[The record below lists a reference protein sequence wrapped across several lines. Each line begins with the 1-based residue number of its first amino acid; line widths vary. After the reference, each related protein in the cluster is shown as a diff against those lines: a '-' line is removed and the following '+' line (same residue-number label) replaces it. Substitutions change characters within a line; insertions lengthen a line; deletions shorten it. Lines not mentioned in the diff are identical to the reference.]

1 MTLSEFKF
9 IFFWEYIHRMLGR
22 LIGLF
27 AVLPFIYFII
37 KKQLPNG
44 FKKQWL
50 GIIILIGCQGLMGWY
65 MVKSG
70 LVDNPHVSHFR
81 LAAHLSLAFLI
92 FILILHQYL
101 KALYPTSNIKRTRLS
116 NLSLGLLVL
125 IGLQIV
131 YGAFTAGLDA
141 GHFYNTTYPKMGSEW
156 LPAAALI

>member
-1 MTLSEFKF
+1 MVGHHYFD
-9 IFFWEYIHRMLGR
+9 W
-22 LIGLF
+22 
-27 AVLPFIYFII
+27 LPM
-37 KKQLPNG
+37 
-44 FKKQWL
+44 
-50 GIIILIGCQGLMGWY
+50 LMGWY

-141 GHFYNTTYPKMGSEW
+141 GHFYNTTYPKWGPNGYLQPRSCMMVAGLETSSITPLWCNGFVGWPLQW
-156 LPAAALI
+156 LSAAYWSGETASNNQK